1 MKQADD
7 LMPLL
12 VNEFKKDDECCLVC
26 GDADYEED
34 NLIGFC
40 DMCGLSVHRQCYGL
54 DKLDAQTDFKCHNC
68 IAFGD
73 VNASMRV
80 KCILCDQRGG
90 AMMPTGML
98 MDDFKQFLELTST
111 AKGFDMSGAAEKIYQ
126 IFQGLEKDFQTVI
139 DKEKEHK
146 ELVKSN
152 RNLRTTT

>member
-54 DKLDAQTDFKCHNC
+54 DKLDA
-68 IAFGD
+68 
-73 VNASMRV
+73 
-80 KCILCDQRGG
+80 
-90 AMMPTGML
+90 
-98 MDDFKQFLELTST
+98 
-111 AKGFDMSGAAEKIYQ
+111 
-126 IFQGLEKDFQTVI
+126 
-139 DKEKEHK
+139 
-146 ELVKSN
+146 
-152 RNLRTTT
+152 